1 MCVSG
6 VSTDTHHHTGAHHQT
21 RGPEGRR
28 LGADHILT
36 HHSGQL
42 DHTSGPNLRQGTA
55 EQSVTQRHQASPP
68 LLSWPPCSDPVTQ
81 HSPAPDNCY
90 LGVFQ
95 FHCSE
100 LARQFK
106 QGGKKTCAKEEVT
119 LEGIF
124 LTVKI
129 NKHVRVELCL
139 GKPRPQRSSF
149 RQPLSASQEYY
160 YYSRPGQVFPCL
172 RPTGVWVGE
181 VGQGESAP
189 VVDSKRGPPQ
199 PAKSSPLSSPAP
211 PHRQHQ
217 GGVKS
222 SRALKLIKSRGE
234 GTPGTHMRSS
244 RCSQSTFLEF
254 QGEAASG
261 RVFPHTK
268 LSTGQTL

>member
-139 GKPRPQRSSF
+139 GKPRSQRSSF
-149 RQPLSASQEYY
+149 RQPLSAWQQYY
-160 YYSRPGQVFPCL
+160 L
-172 RPTGVWVGE
+172 
-181 VGQGESAP
+181 
-189 VVDSKRGPPQ
+189 RGPG
-199 PAKSSPLSSPAP
+199 PAGPWCSTAPGLHGCGLGRWAKVKELRDETLKWPPSAP
-211 PHRQHQ
+211 PH
-217 GGVKS
+217 
-222 SRALKLIKSRGE
+222 IKVGL
-234 GTPGTHMRSS
+234 GPV
-244 RCSQSTFLEF
+244 LE
-254 QGEAASG
+254 
-261 RVFPHTK
+261 
-268 LSTGQTL
+268 